1 MVLVLAYLGEWRKF
15 VYKMQDFEKKVKTFL
30 SRLSD
35 SIDADD
41 VVLTPETKLEQIE
54 WDSLA
59 AISAI
64 SIIDELFDVVISV
77 EGLSRC
83 ETIGEILKLIKE

>member
-1 MVLVLAYLGEWRKF
+1 
-15 VYKMQDFEKKVKTFL
+15 MQDFEKKVKTFL